1 MANIFPGK
9 IAQNNRVKVL
19 KVHKSMLSS
28 VDEAGLVAY
37 YNAQGFEKE
46 DIETIIFQ
54 ITEEEYAA
62 IITGPTAGQEFNFN
76 EDITITLQVS
86 GL

>member
-37 YNAQGFEKE
+37 YNSLGFEKE
-46 DIETIIFQ
+46 DIETVIFE
-54 ITEEEYAA
+54 ITEEDYSAT
-62 IITGPTAGQEFNFN
+62 ITAPAEGHEFEFNA
-76 EDITITLQVS
+76 DITITLNVT